1 MPYQDGDNRIHVME
15 GSTKANSHLVLSL
28 AGFRG
33 SSTLAEDL
41 YVNDDCHLLNTLP
54 WDKNGTF
61 RNNNPARQD
70 YDEESS
76 KERFLVR
83 DNFSNTA
90 AELESRHMPGCEAH
104 AFPIPRSPFP
114 LHKHVTATSVES
126 MTFAEKDMSFAD
138 LLLRIHKT
146 HLQRVLQMQFDR
158 VSEPQPL

>member
-1 MPYQDGDNRIHVME
+1 MREKRCHTKTGDNRIHVME

-54 WDKNGTF
+54 WDKKAAF
-61 RNNNPARQD
+61 RNSNPARQD

-76 KERFLVR
+76 KDRFLVR

-90 AELESRHMPGCEAH
+90 AELESRHMPGCK
-104 AFPIPRSPFP
+104 SPCFF
-114 LHKHVTATSVES
+114 HSTIT
-126 MTFAEKDMSFAD
+126 TTQTCDCYQCGIND
-138 LLLRIHKT
+138 LC
-146 HLQRVLQMQFDR
+146 
-158 VSEPQPL
+158 